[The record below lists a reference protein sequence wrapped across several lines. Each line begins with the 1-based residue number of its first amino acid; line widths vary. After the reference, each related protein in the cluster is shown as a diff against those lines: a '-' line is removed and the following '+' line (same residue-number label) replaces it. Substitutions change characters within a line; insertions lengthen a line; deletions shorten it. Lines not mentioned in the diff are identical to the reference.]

1 VNEKLKAVPTSTAP
15 RGDHTLQMEN
25 RALKARVAELERLVI
40 GDTLTP
46 LYNRRHFMAELDRW
60 CSRAHRYGGEYALMF
75 IDVDNL
81 KAVNDDHGH
90 PVGDALLIDIA
101 KALLASVRK
110 SDIVARVGG
119 DEFAILLDNIA
130 SEGLAAKAEHL
141 VKAVSGISVACN
153 GTVLCPSISAGYA
166 IIESGAKPSELLH
179 RADRSMYAAKKAK
192 AAQASDR

>member
-1 VNEKLKAVPTSTAP
+1 MTGKLASVPIGTAP
-15 RGDHTLQMEN
+15 QNGHSLEQEN
-25 RALKARVAELERLVI
+25 RILRARVAELERLVT

-90 PVGDALLIDIA
+90 PVGDALLIEVA

-110 SDIVARVGG
+110 SDIVARIGG
-119 DEFAILLDNIA
+119 DEFAILLDNIP
-130 SEGLAAKAEHL
+130 SEGLSAKADNL
-141 VKAVSGISVACN
+141 VNAVSKIILDCGAAPLS
-153 GTVLCPSISAGYA
+153 PSISAGYA
-166 IIESGAKPSELLH
+166 VIESGVKPTDLLQN
-179 RADRSMYAAKKAK
+179 ADRSMYASKRAK
-192 AAQASDR
+192 AGL